1 MSIKQYPPNTYYQFD
16 FTFDTEIIE
25 HPQDWVIYKCSEQ
38 DDNTKFN
45 YTLCID
51 YTCIK
56 AGCMSYG
63 MSRYDIISSSDNITF
78 DISDDKKECIITT
91 DKYKYKFKKTDEER
105 EIKNNFG
112 GIYKTCEIEF
122 VYVKQINN
130 KSDIKEKY
138 YIDFED
144 NIINFYM
151 NGEYCWSKIIATN
164 YTQGVYFIC
173 LNKIFTVIKN
183 GAGILDVFNLDGTLY
198 KKIQTNMDYIRYAYI
213 IYDFNENPKYLKISG
228 FIWQPIEVV
237 QYIDVNTLLS
247 DRLRQKSYFDDDIDE
262 INESDDI
269 NDPEIDKILE
279 YDE

>member
-1 MSIKQYPPNTYYQFD
+1 MSIKLYSNTYYD
-16 FTFDTEIIE
+16 FEFTNETGVVE
-25 HPQDWVIYKCSEQ
+25 HPQDWIVYKRSDP
-38 DDNTKFN
+38 DDHNKTI

-51 YTCIK
+51 YTCVK
-56 AGCMSYG
+56 AGACSYG

-78 DISDDKKECIITT
+78 DITDDKKECIITT
-91 DKYKYKFKKTDEER
+91 DKYKYKFKKTDTER
-105 EIKNNFG
+105 EIKNYIG
-112 GIYKTCEIEF
+112 GIYKTHEIEF
-122 VYVKQINN
+122 IYVEQTN
-130 KSDIKEKY
+130 KKNDIKEKY

-151 NGEYCWSKIIATN
+151 DGQYCWSKIIATN
-164 YTQGVYFIC
+164 YTQGVYFTC
-173 LNKIFTVIKN
+173 NDKIFTVIKN
-183 GAGILDVFNLDGTLY
+183 GAGILNVFNLDGTLC
-198 KKIQTNMDYIRYAYI
+198 KKIQTNMEYIRYAYI
-213 IYDFNENPKYLKISG
+213 IYDDKENPKYLKLIG